1 MHRFCIHNHYMRKK
15 IIIVSVSLLAIALFS
30 FTPPADRF
38 FELAKNLEIFSS
50 LFREVNSLYVDDV
63 NPNVMARHGIDA
75 MLNSLDPYTNY
86 IPEDEVEDYRTMN
99 TGQYGGIGASTINI
113 GNRTVVNMV
122 FENYPA
128 FKNGLKI
135 GDEIVKLN
143 GIELSKIPAEE
154 SGRLMKGQI
163 GSTVKVSVKR
173 YGQNELIEL
182 EFKREKIKINSV
194 PYFGMIPS
202 QEIGLVQLTEF
213 TTECSKEL
221 KKGIQS
227 LKEQGAKKI
236 ILDIRGNP
244 GGHLNEA
251 VDICNFFIPKGK
263 LVVATKGKSEQRDYE
278 TQNNPLDENIP
289 VVILIN
295 RGSASASEIVAGTLQ
310 DYDRA
315 VIVGER
321 SYGKGLV
328 QMGKP
333 FIYNSYVKITT
344 AKYYTP
350 SGRCI
355 QVLDYSHRRTDGSVA
370 TVPDSVKKEFK
381 TFNGR
386 AVHDGGGIEPDVT
399 LSSDD
404 QPSIAIALNRQGLIF
419 DYATVYAS
427 NHPTIAAAKSFSLS
441 ASEYQDFVN
450 WVSDKKVEHK
460 TSVEKELKELEELAT
475 REQYLPMI
483 KQQLSQVNQKL
494 AEIHQTDYIT
504 FKGQIKSLLE
514 HEIVSRYYF
523 EKGAAEFTLSNDEEV
538 KKAVSILNDPVNY
551 KKILRAQ

>member
-1 MHRFCIHNHYMRKK
+1 MRKK
-15 IIIVSVSLLAIALFS
+15 VIVISLGLAGIVLLS

-38 FELAKNLEIFSS
+38 FELAKNLEIFGS

-63 NPNVMARHGIDA
+63 NPNIMVRHGIDA

-86 IPEDEVEDYRTMN
+86 IPEDEVEDYRTLN

-113 GNRTVVNMV
+113 GNRVVVNMV

-143 GIELSKIPAEE
+143 GIELSKITADE
-154 SGRLMKGQI
+154 SGRLMKGPV
-163 GSTVKVSVKR
+163 GSLSKVSVKR
-173 YGQNELIEL
+173 YGQNVLIDL
-182 EFKREKIKINSV
+182 EFKREKIKLNSV

-202 QEIGLVQLTEF
+202 QDIGLVQLTEF

-236 ILDIRGNP
+236 ILDIRDNP

-251 VDICNFFIPKGK
+251 VSICNFFIPKGK

-278 TQNNPLDENIP
+278 TQFNPLDENIP
-289 VVILIN
+289 LAILID
-295 RGSASASEIVAGTLQ
+295 RGSASASEIVAGTMQ

-315 VIVGER
+315 VIIGER

-328 QMGKP
+328 QVGKK
-333 FIYNSYVKITT
+333 FNYNSYIKITT

-355 QVLDYSHRRTDGSVA
+355 QVLDYSHRRADGSVD
-370 TVPDSVKKEFK
+370 TIPD
-381 TFNGR
+381 
-386 AVHDGGGIEPDVT
+386 
-399 LSSDD
+399 
-404 QPSIAIALNRQGLIF
+404 
-419 DYATVYAS
+419 
-427 NHPTIAAAKSFSLS
+427 
-441 ASEYQDFVN
+441 
-450 WVSDKKVEHK
+450 
-460 TSVEKELKELEELAT
+460 
-475 REQYLPMI
+475 
-483 KQQLSQVNQKL
+483 
-494 AEIHQTDYIT
+494 
-504 FKGQIKSLLE
+504 
-514 HEIVSRYYF
+514 
-523 EKGAAEFTLSNDEEV
+523 
-538 KKAVSILNDPVNY
+538 
-551 KKILRAQ
+551 

>member
-1 MHRFCIHNHYMRKK
+1 MRKK
-15 IIIVSVSLLAIALFS
+15 IIILSFISLGLVLFS

-50 LFREVNSLYVDDV
+50 LFKEVNSLYVDDV
-63 NPNVMARHGIDA
+63 NPNLMARHGIDA

-86 IPEDEVEDYRTMN
+86 IPEDEVEDYRTLN
-99 TGQYGGIGASTINI
+99 TGQYGGIGASTIII

-135 GDEIVKLN
+135 GDEIIKLN
-143 GIELSKIPAEE
+143 SIELSKIPAEE

-163 GSTVKVSVKR
+163 GSSVKVSVKR
-173 YGQNELIEL
+173 YGHDELIEL

-202 QEIGLVQLTEF
+202 QDVGLVQLTEF

-289 VVILIN
+289 LVILIN

-315 VIVGER
+315 VVVGER

-355 QVLDYSHRRTDGSVA
+355 QVLDYTHRRTDGSVA

-381 TFNGR
+381 TSRGR
-386 AVHDGGGIEPDVT
+386 SVHDGGGIEPDI
-399 LSSDD
+399 LISDD
-404 QPSIAIALNRQGLIF
+404 EQPSIALALSRQGFIF
-419 DYATVYAS
+419 DYATVFAS
-427 NHPTIAAAKSFSLS
+427 KHTSIATPKSFSLS
-441 ASEYQDFVN
+441 PSEYQDFVN
-450 WVSDKKVEHK
+450 WIKDKNPDYK
-460 TSVEKELKELEELAT
+460 TTIEKEMKDLEEIAV
-475 REQYLPMI
+475 RERSLPQI
-483 KQQLSQVNQKL
+483 KQQVEFVNQKL
-494 AEIHQTDYIT
+494 AEIRQTDYVT
-504 FKGQIKSLLE
+504 FKDQIKTLLE

-538 KKAVSILNDPVNY
+538 KKAVNILNDPVGY